1 MKTSVC
7 VSVRLTE
14 EETYE
19 ALEQY
24 IRAKMTREG
33 KPLGGYK
40 VDDADSACKDKD
52 NGAYFFFVKDE
63 E

>member
-1 MKTSVC
+1 MKTNIC

-14 EETYE
+14 AETYE

-40 VDDADSACKDKD
+40 VDDADSACKHDS
-52 NGAYFFFVKDE
+52 GAYFFFVKDE

>member
-33 KPLGGYK
+33 KPLGDYK
-40 VDDADSACKDKD
+40 VDDADSTCKDKE
-52 NGAYFFFVKDE
+52 NGAYFFFVKE
-63 E
+63 Q